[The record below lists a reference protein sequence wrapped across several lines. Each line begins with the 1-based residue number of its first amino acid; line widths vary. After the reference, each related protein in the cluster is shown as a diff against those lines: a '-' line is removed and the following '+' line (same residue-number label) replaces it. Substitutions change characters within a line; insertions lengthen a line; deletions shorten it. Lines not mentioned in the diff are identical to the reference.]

1 MVRIK
6 YIGYLAD
13 LVGKRNEEIQVK
25 SPVKIKN
32 ILKLKNVDMEEL
44 VVLVNGRAGNLD
56 TIVSGDDEIS
66 ILPVISGG

>member
-13 LVGKRNEEIQVK
+13 LVGKRKEEIQVK
-25 SPVKIKN
+25 LPVKIKN

>member
-13 LVGKRNEEIQVK
+13 LVGKRKKEIQVK